1 MPNVEAKLE
10 IMELFSKYLL
20 CLDERRFDH
29 ESFAEIFTDSAEV
42 NMPSNIIPERVC
54 MGLQEI
60 RDIHAALF
68 RLIKSSHH
76 TSHTSSDYVFLS
88 LSEQSAEVRC
98 NLSSCY
104 NSFSTE
110 TGDSFVAGTVNFS
123 AVKLLGIWK
132 IQKMRR
138 KTQCVCSFGI
148 NTKNKEVFS

>member
-1 MPNVEAKLE
+1 MPNADAKLE
-10 IMELFSKYLL
+10 LMELFSKYLL

-29 ESFAEIFTDSAEV
+29 ESFAEIFTESAEV
-42 NMPSNIIPERVC
+42 SIPSNIIPEREC
-54 MGLQEI
+54 RGLQEI

-68 RLIKSSHH
+68 RQIKSSHH
-76 TSHTSSDYVFLS
+76 ASSDYIFLS

-110 TGDSFVAGTVNFS
+110 NGDSFIAGTVNFS
-123 AVKLLGIWK
+123 AVKLLGSWK

-138 KTQCVCSFGI
+138 KTQCVFSLGI
-148 NTKNKEVFS
+148 NIKNKEVFS

>member
-1 MPNVEAKLE
+1 MPDINAKLE
-10 IMELFSKYLL
+10 IMELLSKYLL

-29 ESFAEIFTDSAEV
+29 ESFAEIFTESAEV

-88 LSEQSAEVRC
+88 LSEQSA
-98 NLSSCY
+98 
-104 NSFSTE
+104 
-110 TGDSFVAGTVNFS
+110 DSKADELMYF
-123 AVKLLGIWK
+123 
-132 IQKMRR
+132 
-138 KTQCVCSFGI
+138 
-148 NTKNKEVFS
+148 